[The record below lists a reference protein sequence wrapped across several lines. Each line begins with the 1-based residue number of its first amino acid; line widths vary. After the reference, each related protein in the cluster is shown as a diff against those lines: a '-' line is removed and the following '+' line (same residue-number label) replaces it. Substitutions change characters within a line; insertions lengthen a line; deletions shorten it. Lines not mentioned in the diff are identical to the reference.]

1 MGIIPARAGFT
12 RRPCTSQRGPWDHPR
27 SRGVYFGTSDT
38 FKGTFGSSPLAR
50 GLLAPN
56 TTQLTVSRIIPAR
69 AGFTDESIARLD
81 ELTDHPRSRG
91 VYWNDSDLC
100 PLGGGSSPL
109 ARGLPIT
116 YAEGFGKEGI
126 IPARAGF
133 TSLFPGGQERR
144 KDHPRSRGVYYSSS
158 Q

>member
-1 MGIIPARAGFT
+1 MGIIPARAGVS
-12 RRPCTSQRGPWDHPR
+12 RRHLTSPRGPWDHPR

-109 ARGLPIT
+109 ARGLLLIIPEENT
-116 YAEGFGKEGI
+116 QSRI

-133 TSLFPGGQERR
+133 TNRR
-144 KDHPRSRGVYYSSS
+144 P
-158 Q
+158 